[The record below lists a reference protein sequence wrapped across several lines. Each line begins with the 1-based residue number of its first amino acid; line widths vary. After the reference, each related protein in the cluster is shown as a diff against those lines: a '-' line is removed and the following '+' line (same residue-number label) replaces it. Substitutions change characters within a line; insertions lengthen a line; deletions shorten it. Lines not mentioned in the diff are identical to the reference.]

1 MRFADFI
8 SQQNKILSLND
19 QANQDRELT
28 QGNIEMILNIV
39 QKINNSLVLEE
50 VLNLV
55 MFNAIRIAQAE
66 RGFLLLLDDSND
78 LRYKVGMNINGEFLP
93 EEDFEI
99 SKSVVKD
106 AFELGETICIED
118 ARADR
123 NFQSRQSIMNLELQ
137 TIICTPLITNGEK
150 IGVIYVD
157 SKKLTN
163 LKKSEIIRMFEI
175 LAGHAAIA
183 IRNAK
188 LYQNLNRAFNEVQEM
203 HEKLIKSERLLLKKE
218 LNAQIGE
225 EVQNLVHLALLENES
240 VLKRI
245 QRINKNQPIDEE
257 TLEQLVQKLEISSE
271 SIRKIQRYAH
281 ALITSTRFEVSKTLG
296 DINKSIRN
304 IVSYI
309 KKTKKFKDVTFELNL
324 DKLPLIEYDHEQIEQ
339 AVINLISNSV
349 EKKSDCHIRISTFH
363 DQDSNQI
370 VVKINDNGPGI
381 PHEIQ
386 KQLFIQ
392 RVNTGIEGKGY
403 GLLIV
408 KKIIDNHN
416 GKIHCVSEP
425 NKGATFYFSLP
436 IS

>member
-19 QANQDRELT
+19 DASQEKGLGQENM
-28 QGNIEMILNIV
+28 EMILNIV
-39 QKINNSLVLEE
+39 QKINNSLILEE

-55 MFNAIRIAQAE
+55 MYNAIKLARAE

-106 AFELGETICIED
+106 AFDLGETIYIED

-163 LKKSEIIRMFEI
+163 LKKSETIRMFEI

-188 LYQNLNRAFNEVQEM
+188 LYHNLDRAFNEVQEM
-203 HEKLIKSERLLLKKE
+203 HEKLIKSERLVLKKE
-218 LNAQIGE
+218 LNAQIGQ
-225 EVQNLVHLALLENES
+225 EVQNFVHLALLENES

-245 QRINKNQPIDEE
+245 QRINENQPVDGE
-257 TLEQLVQKLEISSE
+257 TLEQLIQKLEIASE
-271 SIRKIQRYAH
+271 SIRKIQRYAQ
-281 ALITSTRFEVSKTLG
+281 ALIASTRFEVSKNLG
-296 DINKSIRN
+296 DINRSIRN

-309 KKTKKFKDVTFELNL
+309 KKTKKFKEVTFELNL
-324 DKLPLIEYDHEQIEQ
+324 DKVPLLEYDHEQIEQ
-339 AVINLISNSV
+339 VIINLISNSV

-363 DQDSNQI
+363 DQESNQV

-381 PHEIQ
+381 PQDIQ
-386 KQLFIQ
+386 KQLFIHKI
-392 RVNTGIEGKGY
+392 NTGVEGKGY

-416 GKIHCVSEP
+416 GRIYCVSEP

-436 IS
+436 IV

>member
-8 SQQNKILSLND
+8 SQQNKILSLSNEN
-19 QANQDRELT
+19 NQDRNT
-28 QGNIEMILNIV
+28 VQGNTEMILNIV
-39 QKINNSLVLEE
+39 QKINNSLVLDE

-55 MFNAIRIAQAE
+55 MYNAIKIAQAE

-93 EEDFEI
+93 EQDFEI
-99 SKSVVKD
+99 SKSVVND

-118 ARADR
+118 AKADR

-163 LKKSEIIRMFEI
+163 LRKSEIIRMFEI

-188 LYQNLNRAFNEVQEM
+188 LYQNLERAFNEVQEM
-203 HEKLIKSERLLLKKE
+203 HEKLIKSERLVLKKE
-218 LNAQIGE
+218 LNAQIGQ

-245 QRINKNQPIDEE
+245 QRINENQSIDGD
-257 TLEQLVQKLEISSE
+257 TLEHLIQKLEIASE
-271 SIRKIQRYAH
+271 SIRKIQRYSQ
-281 ALITSTRFEVSKTLG
+281 ALIASTRFEISKSLG

-304 IVSYI
+304 IISYI
-309 KKTKKFKDVTFELNL
+309 KKTKKFREVTFELNL
-324 DKLPLIEYDHEQIEQ
+324 DKIPLIEYDHEQIEQ
-339 AVINLISNSV
+339 VIINLISNSV
-349 EKKSDCHIRISTFH
+349 EKKPDCHIRISTFH

-370 VVKINDNGPGI
+370 VVKVNDNGPGI
-381 PHEIQ
+381 PPDIQ

-392 RVNTGIEGKGY
+392 RINSGIEGKGY

-416 GKIHCVSEP
+416 GKIHCVSEL

>member
-19 QANQDRELT
+19 ETRENKELT
-28 QGNIEMILNIV
+28 QGKIEMILNIV
-39 QKINNSLVLEE
+39 QKINNSLVLDE

-55 MFNAIRIAQAE
+55 MHNAIKLAQAE

-118 ARADR
+118 AKADR

-137 TIICTPLITNGEK
+137 TIICTPLITNGDK

-157 SKKLTN
+157 SKRLTN
-163 LKKSEIIRMFEI
+163 LKKSEIIRVFEI
-175 LAGHAAIA
+175 LAGQAAIA

-188 LYQNLNRAFNEVQEM
+188 LYQSLNRAFNEVQEM
-203 HEKLIKSERLLLKKE
+203 HEKLIKSERLLLKSE
-218 LNAQIGE
+218 LNAQIGQ

-245 QRINKNQPIDEE
+245 QRINENQPIDAE
-257 TLEQLVQKLEISSE
+257 TLEQLIQKLEISSE
-271 SIRKIQRYAH
+271 SIRKIQRYSQ
-281 ALITSTRFEVSKTLG
+281 ALIASTRFEVAKSLG
-296 DINKSIRN
+296 DINRSIRN

-324 DKLPLIEYDHEQIEQ
+324 DKLPLIEYDFEQIEQ
-339 AVINLISNSV
+339 VIINLISNSV
-349 EKKSDCHIRISTFH
+349 EKKPDCHIRISTFH

-370 VVKINDNGPGI
+370 VVKVNDNGPGI
-381 PHEIQ
+381 PQDIQ
-386 KQLFIQ
+386 KRLFIQ
-392 RVNTGIEGKGY
+392 RINTGVEGKGY

-408 KKIIDNHN
+408 RKIIQNHN

-425 NKGATFYFSLP
+425 NKGSTFYFSLP